1 MGAPA
6 ERLPLT
12 THRGFAAYAEAEPV
26 AVPERMSLAAYR
38 ELGDLERRAYD
49 AARRLRHNR
58 LGPYRLQDAG
68 QASEEIIELVEQN
81 EYLPESR
88 VRPGAAI
95 DGEPSLGKTTL
106 LTRIG
111 RDWHLTQRTLNP
123 GGLMDGGMNLHIPV
137 CYVSLPGDCSIKG
150 LNQALAVFYDLPD
163 VRRETAI
170 NLGTRV
176 KRAMRECGTSLVLI
190 DDLHFIR
197 PGQRDGRTL
206 SDHLKNLMSEVPATF
221 VFAGVELEQAGIFGN
236 FAKGAMRN
244 VSANQTGERLR
255 RFAIARID
263 ITAAPGRKQ
272 WKGLVS
278 AMINDLRLCC
288 DPQLTDPETLAY
300 LHARTGGSVGA
311 LAELVRVASARVMR
325 LEADPDC
332 EAPALGR
339 AVLEQVRLSHG
350 TEERAKRAPKPIT
363 ATAERAKAAA

>member
-1 MGAPA
+1 MGAPV

-12 THRGFAAYAEAEPV
+12 SHRGFAAYAEAAPV
-26 AVPERMSLAAYR
+26 AVPKRMALVAYR
-38 ELGDLERRAYD
+38 ALGEAERRAYD
-49 AARRLRHNR
+49 AARRLCHNH
-58 LGPYRLQDAG
+58 LGPYRLLDVG
-68 QASEEIIELVEQN
+68 QASGEILELVEQN

-111 RDWHLTQRTLNP
+111 REWHLAQRALNP
-123 GGLMDGGMNLHIPV
+123 GGLMDGAMNLHIPV

-150 LNQALAVFYDLPD
+150 LNQALAVFYELPD

-263 ITAAPGRKQ
+263 ITTAAGRKQ

-278 AMINDLRLCC
+278 AMSNDLCLCC
-288 DPQLTDPETLAY
+288 EPQLCDPDTLAY

-325 LEADPDC
+325 READLGC
-332 EAPALGR
+332 EEPVLDRAL
-339 AVLEQVRLSHG
+339 LEQVRLSHG
-350 TEERAKRAPKPIT
+350 TEERAKRAPKPVT
-363 ATAERAKAAA
+363 KSAERLAAAA